1 MCMRLVVLPGVL
13 LLERLQLRNPLIFNL
28 DGPDLLLIDLLLVFC
43 WDWLHRYARQPSL
56 IELISPTIET
66 AVVPVVSMGR
76 IHDRRYMDVCRLEW
90 SDLFEFLQSLIPY
103 STQSVFR
110 LSFTQS

>member
-1 MCMRLVVLPGVL
+1 MLPGVL
-13 LLERLQLRNPLIFNL
+13 LPGRLQLRNPPIFNL
-28 DGPDLLLIDLLLVFC
+28 DGPDAAHLLLVLC
-43 WDWLHRYARQPSL
+43 SDWLHRYARQPSL

-66 AVVPVVSMGR
+66 ALVPVVSMGR

-110 LSFTQS
+110 LSFHSYVP